1 MPLYESKASLNKS
14 RHAVCKAMRDL
25 EIAGLNRGTAGNAS
39 VRIDDGFLIT
49 PSGLKPENLTPES
62 ILHVGTDA
70 SVELTADGVNPS
82 SEWRF
87 HKDIY
92 VSRSDAGAIVHVHS
106 AYATALACQRRAIP
120 AFHYMVAV
128 AGGSSIRCAPYATF
142 GTQALSDAALQALD
156 GHRACL
162 LANHGMITLGHSLEA
177 ALDLAVEVEELARQY
192 ALALMSGEPVLL
204 SASEMLE
211 VVDKFKDYGT
221 HRG

>member
-1 MPLYESKASLNKS
+1 MSQTASIRSLNKA
-14 RHAVCKAMRDL
+14 RQAVCKAMRDL
-25 EIAGLNRGTAGNAS
+25 EVVGLNRGTAGNAS
-39 VRIDDGFLIT
+39 VRIDGGFLIT
-49 PSGLKPENLTPES
+49 PSGLKPERLTPEN
-62 ILHVGTDA
+62 IVHIDA
-70 SVELTADGVNPS
+70 FAEQIADGVNPS

-92 VSRSDAGAIVHVHS
+92 MTRSDAGAIVHVHS

-162 LANHGMITLGHSLEA
+162 LANHGMITLGESLEA

-204 SASEMLE
+204 SESEMFE
-211 VVDKFKDYGT
+211 VIDKFKDYGA

>member
-1 MPLYESKASLNKS
+1 MPRAASKASLDKS

-25 EIAGLNRGTAGNAS
+25 ELAGLNRGTAGNAS
-39 VRIDDGFLIT
+39 VRIDDGFLVT
-49 PSGLKPENLTPES
+49 PSGLKPENLTPDA
-62 ILHVGTDA
+62 IVYVDA
-70 SVELTADGVNPS
+70 STDLMANGVNPS
-82 SEWRF
+82 SEWQF

-92 VSRSDAGAIVHVHS
+92 MTRSDADAIVHVHS

-156 GHRACL
+156 GRRACL
-162 LANHGMITLGHSLEA
+162 LANHGMITLGESLEA
-177 ALDLAVEVEELARQY
+177 AFDLAVEVEELARQY

-204 SASEMLE
+204 SESEMLE
-211 VVDKFKDYGT
+211 VLDKLKDYGT